1 MSCLPVKEGDESVLH
16 RQPDAKSCSCSNE
29 LCVCP
34 FGRKKESGEICF
46 HTEGGME
53 CVPSVASYE
62 DDGDAGRVDTAS
74 SQQQLPSRK
83 KCEEIGGQPARPGGY
98 RYVVSLELIK
108 KDSRQFV
115 CSGSLIASQIIVT
128 AAHCMRQSHG
138 RYWAI
143 AGVVNR
149 NVPEPAQQKRRV
161 VEQIP
166 HRNYYVLNNIPRND
180 VAVFIVYSPFI
191 MNLYIQPI
199 NLEITPTDDLTVFVT
214 GWGTLQDHLP
224 AGDVLHYATAKITP
238 RSQCLDYISDIDSR
252 FMCATLV
259 KGEGRS
265 CLGDHGSGAMI
276 GDSLTGI
283 VSWLHTAEKE
293 PVLVLT
299 NVTIYKDFLTS
310 YAN

>member
-1 MSCLPVKEGDESVLH
+1 
-16 RQPDAKSCSCSNE
+16 
-29 LCVCP
+29 
-34 FGRKKESGEICF
+34 
-46 HTEGGME
+46 ME
-53 CVPSVASYE
+53 CVPSVASSE
-62 DDGDAGRVDTAS
+62 EDGDAGRVDTAS

-166 HRNYYVLNNIPRND
+166 HRNYYVL
-180 VAVFIVYSPFI
+180 
-191 MNLYIQPI
+191 
-199 NLEITPTDDLTVFVT
+199 
-214 GWGTLQDHLP
+214 
-224 AGDVLHYATAKITP
+224 K
-238 RSQCLDYISDIDSR
+238 
-252 FMCATLV
+252 
-259 KGEGRS
+259 
-265 CLGDHGSGAMI
+265 
-276 GDSLTGI
+276 
-283 VSWLHTAEKE
+283 
-293 PVLVLT
+293 
-299 NVTIYKDFLTS
+299 
-310 YAN
+310 